1 MQGTRIRL
9 IVGGLLLAAASSN
22 VQAEALQ
29 PDPAWQQGKL
39 ENGFSW
45 QLLATPQRPS
55 DRVEL
60 RLVVNTGSLSES
72 AQHVGFAHLLPRLA
86 LMSSASFT
94 PAQLQSLW
102 QQGVDNDRPLPPAI
116 TSYDFT
122 LYSLSLP
129 NNRPDL
135 MKEALAW
142 LSDTSGKLA
151 ISEQTINAALN
162 SATDPIATFPQ
173 NIQEPWWRYRLKGS
187 SLMGHDPGQPV
198 AKPVDIEKLKQ
209 FYQQWYTPDA
219 MTLYVV
225 GNVDSRSIAAQI
237 GKTFSEL
244 KGKRTTPAPIAML
257 APLPPEPVSLMSEQ
271 ATQDTLS
278 LMWDTPWHPIQDS
291 VALSRYWRSDLA
303 REALFW
309 HVQQVLE
316 KSDQKNLKL
325 GFDCRVQYQ
334 RAQCAIHLNTPTEN
348 LTPGMSFV
356 ARELASLRTNGLSQ
370 AEFDALM
377 VQKNDQLSKLFATY
391 ARTDT
396 DILMSQRLRSQQS
409 GVVDIAPEQYQKL
422 RQAFLSGLTLAELN
436 QELKQQLS
444 QDTTLILTQPKGEP
458 EVNVKALQ
466 DAYNAIMTP
475 HTVVPED
482 AAPTV
487 ASAEAAPATPTTAQ

>member
-39 ENGFSW
+39 DNGFTW

-72 AQHVGFAHLLPRLA
+72 AQQVGFAHLLPCLA
-86 LMSSASFT
+86 LISSQSFT

-102 QQGVDNDRPLPPAI
+102 QQGVDSDRPLPPAI

-135 MKEALAW
+135 IKEALAW

-151 ISEQTINAALN
+151 ISEQTVNAALN
-162 SATDPIATFPQ
+162 LSSDPIATFPQ
-173 NIQEPWWRYRLKGS
+173 NVQDAWWRYRLKGS
-187 SLMGHDPGQPV
+187 SLLGHDPGQPV
-198 AKPVDIEKLKQ
+198 TPPVDVAKLQQ

-225 GNVDSRSIAAQI
+225 GNVDSRNLVAQISKSFSALEGKRQTPSSIA
-237 GKTFSEL
+237 T
-244 KGKRTTPAPIAML
+244 L
-257 APLPPEPVSLMSEQ
+257 APLPSEPVSLMSEQ

-278 LMWDTPWHPIQDS
+278 LMWDSAWHPIQDS
-291 VALSRYWRSDLA
+291 QALSRYWRSDLA

-316 KSDQKNLKL
+316 KSAQKSLKL

-348 LTPGMSFV
+348 LMAGTTFI
-356 ARELASLRTNGLSQ
+356 ATELANLRTNGLSQ

-377 VQKNDQLSKLFATY
+377 AQKTDQLSKLFATY

-396 DILMSQRLRSQQS
+396 DVLMSQRLRSQQS

-422 RQAFLSGLTLAELN
+422 RQTFLSGLTLVDLN
-436 QELKQQLS
+436 RELKQQLS
-444 QDTTLILTQPKGEP
+444 QDTTLVLVQPKGEP

-466 DAYNAIMTP
+466 ESYNSIMVP
-475 HTVVPED
+475 HT
-482 AAPTV
+482 
-487 ASAEAAPATPTTAQ
+487 PATTPEEVKPEVLPESTSAQ

>member
-1 MQGTRIRL
+1 MQGTKIRL
-9 IVGGLLLAAASSN
+9 IVGGLLLTAASSN
-22 VQAEALQ
+22 LQAEALQ

-60 RLVVNTGSLSES
+60 RLIVDTGSLSENT
-72 AQHVGFAHLLPRLA
+72 QQVGFAHLLPRLA

-102 QQGVDNDRPLPPAI
+102 QQGVDNERPLPPAI

-151 ISEQTINAALN
+151 VNEQTINAALN
-162 SATDPIATFPQ
+162 TTADPVATFPQ

-187 SLMGHDPGQPV
+187 SLIGHDPGQSV
-198 AKPVDIEKLKQ
+198 AKPVDTEKLKQ
-209 FYQQWYTPDA
+209 FYYQWYTPDA
-219 MTLYVV
+219 MTLYIV
-225 GNVDSRSIAAQI
+225 GNVDSRSITAQI

-244 KGKRTTPAPIAML
+244 KGKREIPAPIAML
-257 APLPPEPVSLMSEQ
+257 APLSQTPVSLINEQ
-271 ATQDTLS
+271 AKMDTLS
-278 LMWDTPWHPIQDS
+278 LMWDTPWHPIKDS
-291 VALSRYWRSDLA
+291 QTLSRYWRSDLA

-309 HVQQVLE
+309 HIQHVLE
-316 KSDQKNLKL
+316 KGDQKNLKL

-348 LTPGMSFV
+348 LASEMKFV
-356 ARELASLRTNGLSQ
+356 AHELANLRVNGLSQ
-370 AEFDALM
+370 AECDALM
-377 VQKNDQLSKLFATY
+377 AQKNDQLSKLFATY
-391 ARTDT
+391 AHTDT
-396 DILMSQRLRSQQS
+396 DTLMGQRLRSQQS

-458 EVNVKALQ
+458 EVNVKVLQ
-466 DAYNAIMTP
+466 DAYNVIM
-475 HTVVPED
+475 
-482 AAPTV
+482 ASPTV
-487 ASAEAAPATPTTAQ
+487 ADEVVPATSTTAQ

>member
-487 ASAEAAPATPTTAQ
+487 ASAEAAPATPTTAL

>member
-151 ISEQTINAALN
+151 ISEQTVNAALN

-237 GKTFSEL
+237 GKTFYEL

>member
-1 MQGTRIRL
+1 MQGTRIRF

-151 ISEQTINAALN
+151 ISEQTVNAALN